1 MEVITAVGLWN
12 VSNDDI
18 ISITFFDGL
27 DSAME
32 TTLIGGGPPL
42 FGGIINTAGAS
53 RVEIA
58 FAGGGNGWITIDD
71 LQVTLDTSA
80 IPEPAPL
87 SVMAL
92 GLVGLAITRRRRAK
106 LAA

>member
-18 ISITFFDGL
+18 ISLTFFDGL
-27 DSAME
+27 DYAME

-53 RVEIA
+53 RVEIEHGIEA
-58 FAGGGNGWITIDD
+58 RFEGY
-71 LQVTLDTSA
+71 VTKPINVPEVIKGTTSH
-80 IPEPAPL
+80 I
-87 SVMAL
+87 
-92 GLVGLAITRRRRAK
+92 G
-106 LAA
+106 